1 MCTLFYCL
9 QLERFLCRECG
20 KVKCSCD
27 QQINDD
33 GQLDARTHTSHG
45 LNDHNIEDSKNNEGS
60 DPIEYRKPAEFTRQ
74 YSRSEQPNSFTTKCL
89 PLSVHKS
96 DEPFQ
101 RSIQNENG
109 KLRRSFIVRS
119 REGLENFLNF
129 TSARKGQ
136 EQEKGK
142 QMLRQQI

>member
-27 QQINDD
+27 LRVNDD
-33 GQLDARTHTSHG
+33 GQSVSQSLD
-45 LNDHNIEDSKNNEGS
+45 LNDENIEDIKNNEAS
-60 DPIEYRKPAEFTRQ
+60 DPIEYRKPEFTRQ
-74 YSRSEQPNSFTTKCL
+74 YSRSEQPNSFTTNCL
-89 PLSVHKS
+89 PLSVQKS
-96 DEPFQ
+96 DQPFQ
-101 RSIQNENG
+101 KSIQNENS

-142 QMLRQQI
+142 QMLRQQF